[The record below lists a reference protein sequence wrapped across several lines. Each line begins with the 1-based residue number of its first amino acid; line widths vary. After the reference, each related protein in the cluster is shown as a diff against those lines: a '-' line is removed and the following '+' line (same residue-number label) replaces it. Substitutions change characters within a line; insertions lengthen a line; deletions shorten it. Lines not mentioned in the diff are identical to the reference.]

1 MFHAFAASSELKNKK
16 LKIAASVIASVLIL
30 VSVVFAVFTLSEK
43 KNLKQAKL
51 AQLNLPESFTVT
63 AHAGA
68 LNTEPN
74 SMDSITKSLEFMGDG
89 IIEVDVRFT
98 PSGEP
103 VLSHN
108 EVKSEENEYVSLEE
122 FFSVLKEYPA
132 KVNLD
137 LKEFSNLPLIQ
148 ELAKNSGVME
158 QVFFTGV
165 FEEEAQNVKAS
176 CPDIPYYLNVYPN
189 PLRIKNDSY
198 LDSIAEKIKNCGAIG
213 INLNY
218 RFVSEEMITKMHEK
232 NLLVSLWTVDNED
245 DMYIALAEAPDN
257 ITTRNPDLLNDII
270 KKQSNK

>member
-1 MFHAFAASSELKNKK
+1 MKNKK

-43 KNLKQAKL
+43 KTLKQAKL
-51 AQLNLPESFTVT
+51 AQLNLPEGFTVT

-74 SMDSITKSLEFMGDG
+74 TMDSITKSLEFIGEG
-89 IIEVDVRFT
+89 VIEVDVRFT
-98 PSGEP
+98 SSGKP

-108 EVKSEENEYVSLEE
+108 EVKSDGNEYVSLEE

-132 KVNLD
+132 RVNLD
-137 LKEFSNLPLIQ
+137 LKEFSNLPVIQ
-148 ELAKNSGVME
+148 ELAEKNDVMD

-165 FEEEAQNVKAS
+165 FEEEAQNAKTS

-198 LDSIAEKIKNCGAIG
+198 LESISKTITDCGAIG
-213 INLNY
+213 ININY
-218 RFVSEEMITKMHEK
+218 RLVSEEMISKMHEK
-232 NLLVSLWTVDNED
+232 NLLVSLWTVDNEA

-257 ITTRNPDLLNDII
+257 ITTRNPDILKDII
-270 KKQSNK
+270 QKQSNK

>member
-1 MFHAFAASSELKNKK
+1 MKNKK

-43 KNLKQAKL
+43 KTLKQAKL
-51 AQLNLPESFTVT
+51 AQLNLPEGFTVT

-74 SMDSITKSLEFMGDG
+74 TMDSIIKSLEFIGNG
-89 IIEVDVRFT
+89 VIEVDVRFT
-98 PSGEP
+98 PSGKP

-108 EVKSEENEYVSLEE
+108 EVEGEEDKYVSLEE
-122 FFSVLKEYPA
+122 FFGVLKKYPA
-132 KVNLD
+132 RVNLD
-137 LKEFSNLPLIQ
+137 LKEFTNLPIIQ
-148 ELAKNSGVME
+148 ELAEKYGVMD

-165 FEEEAQNVKAS
+165 FEEEAQNVKTS

-189 PLRIKNDSY
+189 PLRLKSESY
-198 LDSIAEKIKNCGAIG
+198 LDSIAETIKDCGAIG
-213 INLNY
+213 ININY
-218 RFVSEEMITKMHEK
+218 RLVSEEMITKMHEK

-257 ITTRNPDLLNDII
+257 ITTRNPDLLSDII